1 MAPSGGTMAPGRS
14 LAASPAPPVL
24 RLVVRTA
31 WAECRW
37 SAVAFLGVNLVKGL
51 TPAAQVAL
59 TARLLDLVLRSAHA
73 SAAGFAAA
81 LPAALGLIGVTLLRA
96 TLAHLDIPLQ
106 ERLSF
111 DLHAALDGRR
121 LEAAARS
128 PLALFDRD
136 DWYALV
142 QAAGTS
148 AGTAAEKVIEQVAWL
163 LNSATTVAAVGVLL
177 AAAAWW
183 LPLGL
188 LAGTLPTALWE
199 LWQGDRQRRY
209 TLTEAPDQRL
219 LGYLASLLAGEAGE
233 GEAAE
238 VRLYGLAG
246 HLLRR
251 WRNLF
256 SRLGAAQAGFQ
267 AVQAAAALP
276 VRLLRLGVFFGGL
289 VVLGLGVL
297 HGRIAAG
304 SFMALAGGLS
314 TFNQE
319 AGNAAA
325 AVRRIRVRTNAL
337 ADFARLAAAAGS
349 PPGAAAPP
357 TASHAPRGS
366 ADVARRPG
374 PHGAASVT
382 DRLVPAGSRLAPGQ
396 PFPRPLREGIVFD
409 RVTFSYASASRPALR
424 DLSLT
429 LRAGEC
435 LALVGANGA
444 GKSTLVKLLLGLYAP
459 DSGRILADGH
469 DLAALEPAARRTAFA
484 PVFQDHLHLQFTV
497 AEAIGFGALP
507 AFLGGEDAGGG
518 RARLERAAR
527 AARAADFIASLPR
540 GYDTPLGR
548 ALDDRG
554 TDLSGGQWQRLAT
567 ARALYAEP
575 EVLVL
580 DEPAAALDPQA
591 EVELYAQFSGL
602 AARGRT
608 TLLVTHRLGAARIA
622 DRVAVL
628 DGGRIAE
635 EGTHGDLLA
644 AGGLYA
650 GLWAAQ
656 AGWYQ

>member
-1 MAPSGGTMAPGRS
+1 M
-14 LAASPAPPVL
+14 L
-24 RLVVRTA
+24 
-31 WAECRW
+31 
-37 SAVAFLGVNLVKGL
+37 NGL

-59 TARLLDLVLRSAHA
+59 TARLLEVVLRLPHA
-73 SAAGFAAA
+73 GAAGFESA
-81 LPAALGLIGVTLLRA
+81 LPPAWGLIGVTLLRA
-96 TLAHLDIPLQ
+96 TLTHMGIPLQ
-106 ERLSF
+106 QRLSL
-111 DLHAALDGRR
+111 DLHYALDGRT
-121 LEAAARS
+121 LDVAARS

-136 DWYALV
+136 DWYDLV

-148 AGTAAEKVIEQVAWL
+148 AGTAAEKVLEQVAWFI
-163 LNSATTVAAVGVLL
+163 SSTMTIVTVGILL

-183 LPLGL
+183 LPLAL
-188 LAGTLPTALWE
+188 LAGTVPTAVWE

-209 TLTEAPDQRL
+209 TLAQASEQRL
-219 LGYLASLLAGEAGE
+219 LAYLGSLLAGDAGE

-251 WRNLF
+251 WRALF
-256 SRLGAAQAGFQ
+256 GRLGAAQAGFQ

-276 VRLLRLGVFFGGL
+276 VQVLRLAVFLGGL
-289 VVLGLGVL
+289 VVLGLAVL
-297 HGRIAAG
+297 HGYIATGA
-304 SFMALAGGLS
+304 FMALAGGLS
-314 TFNQE
+314 RFNAE

-325 AVRRIRVRTNAL
+325 AARRIRVRSNAL
-337 ADFARLAAAAGS
+337 ADFGRLAVAAGS
-349 PPGAAAPP
+349 PPGGAPP
-357 TASHAPRGS
+357 LTRRNDPNERRAPLSASANRGLAP
-366 ADVARRPG
+366 AAVRPVPG
-374 PHGAASVT
+374 GTP
-382 DRLVPAGSRLAPGQ
+382 PAGGQ
-396 PFPRPLREGIVFD
+396 SFPRPLREAIAFD
-409 RVTFSYASASRPALR
+409 HVTFSYAGASRAVLR
-424 DLSLT
+424 DLHFT

-435 LALVGANGA
+435 LALVGANGS

-459 DSGRILADGH
+459 DGGRILADGR
-469 DLAALEPAARRTAFA
+469 DLAAIDPEARRAAFA

-507 AFLGGEDAGGG
+507 AFLDGEDGGAG
-518 RARLERAAR
+518 RARLHRAAR
-527 AARAADFIASLPR
+527 AAGAAEFVDALPL

-554 TDLSGGQWQRLAT
+554 TDLSGGQWKKLAI

-591 EVELYAQFSGL
+591 EVELYAQFGGL
-602 AARGRT
+602 ARGGRT

-628 DGGRIAE
+628 DEGRIAE
-635 EGTHGDLLA
+635 EGTHAELLA

-650 GLWAAQ
+650 GMWAAQ
-656 AGWYQ
+656 AGWYR